1 MALEFLTEN
10 LKFKISQLS
19 QDDLEQEFE
28 LYRSL
33 QARSVRDEIYQ
44 ELLAQEL
51 DKREQEEY
59 EYEQCHMGFR
69 DWSHIIRLFM
79 GLENGYRYLILEQ
92 NHPSF

>member
-51 DKREQEEY
+51 DCREQEEY
-59 EYEQCHMGFR
+59 DYE
-69 DWSHIIRLFM
+69 
-79 GLENGYRYLILEQ
+79 
-92 NHPSF
+92 

>member
-1 MALEFLTEN
+1 MALEFLTKN

-59 EYEQCHMGFR
+59 EYE
-69 DWSHIIRLFM
+69 
-79 GLENGYRYLILEQ
+79 
-92 NHPSF
+92 